1 MIRRARLPLGAAVA
15 ALMLLTGASAAEAF
29 DAHGSARQVY
39 VTGLAAKQEMALV
52 DSSGRTVQRK
62 RASGLGGLLFR
73 DVEPGGG
80 YRVRPAGGG
89 AASGPLTV
97 LSNRPAPPSTAVYGQ
112 ALPANGYGYLTTR
125 DGTRLA
131 VNVHPPED
139 IANAAPT
146 GDLGQAVQDLIGRLP
161 QMHFPPVARSAQVT
175 PVPGV
180 TAHPT
185 LIEYSGY

>member
-29 DAHGSARQVY
+29 DARGSARQVY
-39 VTGLAAKQEMALV
+39 VTGLAAKQEMTLV
-52 DSSGRTVQRK
+52 DGSGRTVQRK

-89 AASGPLTV
+89 VASGPLTV
-97 LSNRPAPPSTAVYGQ
+97 LSNRPAPPSTAGYGQ
-112 ALPANGYGYLTTR
+112 TLPARGYGYLTTR

-139 IANAAPT
+139 IKNALPIGGT
-146 GDLGQAVQDLIGRLP
+146 SQAVLDLIDK
-161 QMHFPPVARSAQVT
+161 
-175 PVPGV
+175 
-180 TAHPT
+180 
-185 LIEYSGY
+185 